1 MPKEY
6 YAGTVLA
13 KMGLDPSG
21 FIAGSEKVKRK
32 NKELEKAI
40 EKQQKKV
47 RALGVAFTVVGGAVL
62 AGFTKA
68 SQGAREF
75 NKEIANIT
83 TLTTPA
89 ITSTSELKESI
100 RRLSVDAAKDT
111 SDVAGGAYEV
121 ASAFGEAALQ
131 GKSLEINVKGAT
143 AGMSSV
149 TEAIKLTSAV
159 TKGFGDTS
167 EKAQQKVMD
176 LSFITVKLGQT
187 TFPEL
192 AASIGK
198 TVPLM
203 AAMGGKQEELFAGF
217 ATLTGVTGTAAEV
230 STQFSGVL
238 GALIKPSTA
247 MIKAIRIAGQ
257 EHLGLADATGKDLVE
272 QLGLVGAMKAIIST
286 TDGSMTALG
295 KLIRRKE
302 ALTAVLALTGGQADV
317 FNEKLIAMTDSEGS
331 AEEAFLKVTQGVNAQ
346 GFAMEQAT
354 QKMKIASDRLG
365 EAVTPA
371 LAAFKTILADIAM
384 GISEW
389 MKENPVLTKAIV
401 TLTAAIAG
409 LMVAIGPLLIALPHL
424 KAGFIALKGAMV
436 GIPGILGKIATTAIG
451 KLGLFAAATWT
462 VTKAWN
468 AIGDAIGP
476 SVEKLSQFSMIQ
488 MGWTEHGKQ
497 ALFFKD
503 SLIELAKKIDPT
515 VTGLRGAAQVINNNR
530 EAYESL
536 HPRLKRIVDGMINL
550 RIAAVETN
558 KVISE
563 ESKKPVAQ
571 TVENVA
577 AILEI
582 QEAAELKIREM
593 TLSQTQFKIEQLNEE
608 YQRTRDILMENNAT
622 KIQMQS
628 FERAHSLE
636 LQKIRDEA
644 FRIKKEKADKQ
655 LIEEQKAL
663 DEAIKKQEE
672 EIKAEEA
679 RQSAHQVFL
688 ADLLKQRQDIML
700 QNITERDGWRAGEL
714 ARIDVWESEQL
725 QLAQIRFE
733 NEKISFQ
740 MLQDEKTAI
749 NETASDKREQVENEA
764 RDRQE
769 EQDKNYNN
777 RMMSEFNRIV
787 DQKQRKMGKY
797 FDFLRNINSVY
808 SAFRDKNLQSW
819 YDEELRRINESGL
832 SNEERTIAI
841 ENLDARMHAK
851 KAALEAQAQKRERAL
866 AIAQAIA
873 NTAVAVTTAL
883 KALPW
888 PLNLPAIAFAIFT
901 GAAQITAI
909 GGAFKSPGIESFKPG
924 GETGGGT
931 VDGGGGTEA
940 GREIG
945 GGGRG
950 GERPGFQS
958 GTSGFITP
966 PNNFLVGE
974 PYSPEIIQLRGDV
987 QGVKMA
993 VTPMGQTAAASQ
1005 GGVNIHLDF
1014 SGMHVIDAT
1023 DFENRV
1029 RDFLPKLMQKFF
1041 DSGTN
1046 RFPRRYLK

>member
-1 MPKEY
+1 MAKEY
-6 YAGTVLA
+6 YAGSVLA
-13 KMGLDPSG
+13 KLGLDPKG
-21 FIAGSEKVKRK
+21 FIAGINTSKRK

-47 RALGVAFTVVGGAVL
+47 RALGVAFTVVGGAIL

-89 ITSTSELKESI
+89 VTNVNELKENI

-257 EHLGLADATGKDLVE
+257 EHLGLANATGKDLVE

-286 TDGSMTALG
+286 TDGSMTAMG

-317 FNEKLIAMTDSEGS
+317 FNEKLIAMTNSEGS

-409 LMVAIGPLLIALPHL
+409 LMVVIGPLLIALPHL
-424 KAGFIALKGAMV
+424 KTGFIALKGAMV

-462 VTKAWN
+462 VTKAWG
-468 AIGDAIGP
+468 AISDIIGP
-476 SVEKLSQFSMIQ
+476 SIKKLNQLSMIQ

-497 ALFFKD
+497 ILYLKGN
-503 SLIELAKKIDPT
+503 LIDLAKQIDPT
-515 VTGLRGAAQVINNNR
+515 VTGLRGAAQVINNNK
-530 EAYESL
+530 EAYEAL
-536 HPRLKRIVDGMINL
+536 HPRLKRIVDGMINF
-550 RIAAVETN
+550 RIAAAETN

-563 ESKKPVAQ
+563 ESKKPVGQ

-582 QEAAELKIREM
+582 QKAADLKIREM

-628 FERAHSLE
+628 FEKAHSLE
-636 LQKIRDEA
+636 LQKIRNEA
-644 FRIKKEKADKQ
+644 YRIKKEKADKQ

-663 DEAIKKQEE
+663 NEAKKKQEE
-672 EIKAEEA
+672 EIKAEKA

-714 ARIDVWESEQL
+714 ARIDLWESEQL
-725 QLAQIRFE
+725 QLAQKRFE

-749 NETASDKREQVENEA
+749 NETASYKREAIENEA
-764 RDRQE
+764 LERLEKEENSRIDRWIKKTAAAINE
-769 EQDKNYNN
+769 ASRIYGFYLDTLSNL
-777 RMMSEFNRIV
+777 FN
-787 DQKQRKMGKY
+787 
-797 FDFLRNINSVY
+797 
-808 SAFRDKNLQSW
+808 AFTTIRENELNAW
-819 YDEELRRINESGL
+819 YDEELRRINESSL
-832 SNEERTIAI
+832 SNEAKTLAIESLDAGMYQKKQQLEAAAAKREKAIAI
-841 ENLDARMHAK
+841 G
-851 KAALEAQAQKRERAL
+851 
-866 AIAQAIA
+866 QAIA
-873 NTAVAVTTAL
+873 NTAVAIT
-883 KALPW
+883 KAMTVAPW
-888 PLNLPAIAFAIFT
+888 PFNIPAIAFAIFT
-901 GAAQITAI
+901 GAMQIKAI
-909 GGAFKSPGIESFKPG
+909 GGAYKAPGMESFAPG
-924 GETGGGT
+924 GGEGVGAGGG
-931 VDGGGGTEA
+931 DEP
-940 GREIG
+940 
-945 GGGRG
+945 GGGRRVPGAG
-950 GERPGFQS
+950 GQRIEAFQA
-958 GTSGFITP
+958 GTDGFITP
-966 PNNFLVGE
+966 PRNFLVGE
-974 PYSPEIIQLRGDV
+974 PYSPERIQLQGNL
-987 QGVKMA
+987 QGVGMS
-993 VTPMGQTAAASQ
+993 VTPLGQTAPASQ
-1005 GGVNIHLDF
+1005 SGINIHLDF

-1029 RDFLPKLMQKFF
+1029 REFLPRLMQQLL
-1041 DSGTN
+1041 TN
-1046 RFPRRYLK
+1046 GIVNVPRGRVS